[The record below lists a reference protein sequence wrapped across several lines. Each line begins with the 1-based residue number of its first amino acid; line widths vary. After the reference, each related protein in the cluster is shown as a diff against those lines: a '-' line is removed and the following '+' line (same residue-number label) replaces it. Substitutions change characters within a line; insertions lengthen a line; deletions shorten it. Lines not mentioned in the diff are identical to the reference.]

1 MIVYFSNVSNFTH
14 RFVEKLEVPA
24 SRIPI
29 NSGEAGTFTISEPS
43 TLILPTYGANG
54 RDFVPKQVIKFLNNP
69 QNRLLVHS
77 VIGSGNVNFL
87 EDYCRGADVVSAKL
101 QVPLLYRFEL
111 AGIPEDIETVHERL
125 YLWETRRQMS
135 PTSTGTQS

>member
-1 MIVYFSNVSNFTH
+1 MIVYFSNVSGFTH

-29 NSGEAGTFTISEPS
+29 KAEEAGTFTISEPC

-54 RDFVPKQVIKFLNNP
+54 RDFVPKQVIRFLNNP
-69 QNRLLVHS
+69 ENRLFVDS
-77 VIGSGNVNFL
+77 VIGSGNRNFL
-87 EDYCRGADVVSAKL
+87 GDYCRGAGIVADKL

-111 AGIPEDIETVHERL
+111 AGTQDDVDNVKIGLHH
-125 YLWETRRQMS
+125 WATRSQKS
-135 PTSTGTQS
+135 LT

>member
-29 NSGEAGTFTISEPS
+29 KAEEAGTFTISEPS

-54 RDFVPKQVIKFLNNP
+54 RDFVPKQVIRFLNQE
-69 QNRLLVHS
+69 QNRLLIDS

-87 EDYCRGADVVSAKL
+87 GDYCRGAEIVAEKL

-111 AGIPEDIETVHERL
+111 AGTQDDVENVKNGLH
-125 YLWETRRQMS
+125 LWATRQQKS
-135 PTSTGTQS
+135 HS